1 LRFECRL
8 VLTVDPEANFI
19 EVDLSEM
26 ERVLEELISAAL
38 YDIDDVITEE
48 CEVHRND

>member
-1 LRFECRL
+1 MILEVSL
-8 VLTVDPEANFI
+8 IIKLDPEANFI

-38 YDIDDVITEE
+38 YDIDDVIIEE